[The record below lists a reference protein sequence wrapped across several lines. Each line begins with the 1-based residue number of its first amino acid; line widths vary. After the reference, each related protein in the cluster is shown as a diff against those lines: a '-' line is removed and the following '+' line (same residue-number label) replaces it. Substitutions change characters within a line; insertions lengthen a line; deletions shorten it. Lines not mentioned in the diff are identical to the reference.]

1 MNIFGSRRK
10 PSSPTAPEDT
20 DLGDESPADDGVRKW
35 FWGWRPL
42 AIVGGLLLVIQLV
55 PYRVQDHAVV
65 AEPNWD
71 SPQTRALAVRACFSC
86 HSNETEKPWYS
97 YVAPMAW
104 LVNNH
109 VEGGR
114 GALNFS
120 EWTPSQARQARK
132 IDRVIRDGSMPPSSF
147 TWFGLHS
154 EAKLTPEET
163 DALIAGL
170 QATMA
175 NSQ

>member
-1 MNIFGSRRK
+1 MKVKPALGS
-10 PSSPTAPEDT
+10 SAALT
-20 DLGDESPADDGVRKW
+20 D
-35 FWGWRPL
+35 
-42 AIVGGLLLVIQLV
+42 
-55 PYRVQDHAVV
+55 
-65 AEPNWD
+65 
-71 SPQTRALAVRACFSC
+71 
-86 HSNETEKPWYS
+86 HSNQTEKPWYS

-120 EWTPSQARQARK
+120 EWTAGQAREAKK
-132 IDRVIRDGSMPPSSF
+132 IDRVIRNGSMPPSSY

-154 EAKLTPEET
+154 EAKLTPAET
-163 DALIAGL
+163 EALIAGL

-175 NSQ
+175 NSG